1 MDEHAIHI
9 HIHIHRYIIYAQR
22 IKTSLVPVEFG
33 KVGAS
38 PGGCVAFNHC
48 SINQRML
55 I

>member
-9 HIHIHRYIIYAQR
+9 DNRYIIYAQR

-38 PGGCVAFNHC
+38 TGGRVQ
-48 SINQRML
+48 SISGC
-55 I
+55 